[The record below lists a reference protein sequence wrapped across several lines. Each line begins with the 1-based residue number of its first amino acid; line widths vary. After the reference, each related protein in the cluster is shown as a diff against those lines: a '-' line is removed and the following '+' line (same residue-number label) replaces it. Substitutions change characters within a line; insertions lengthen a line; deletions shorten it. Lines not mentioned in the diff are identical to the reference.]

1 MSAFRTGTG
10 RLSRKR
16 RNASTGQIAPVLVCY
31 RRRHGLSRFPAMG
44 LYHLLYQSQAL
55 ATFSLP
61 ELLELLQ
68 KSRAYNN
75 ARSLTGI
82 LLHAPNGQFL
92 HLLEGEKDAVQLLYY
107 HRIAADPRH
116 EHLVVLSEGPS
127 GTLVFADWNMSF
139 RATGPLVR
147 PSYLTPGAAYFRVS
161 NLPQPPP
168 ELKRLLLDFTAGYD
182 DSPLAESM
190 IGSRR

>member
-1 MSAFRTGTG
+1 
-10 RLSRKR
+10 
-16 RNASTGQIAPVLVCY
+16 
-31 RRRHGLSRFPAMG
+31 MG

-61 ELLELLQ
+61 ELLKLLQ
-68 KSRAYNN
+68 PSRAYNA
-75 ARSLTGI
+75 ARGITGL

-92 HLLEGEKDAVQLLYY
+92 QLLEGEKGAVKHLYY

-127 GTLVFADWNMSF
+127 GTLMFADWNMSF
-139 RATGPLVR
+139 RAGSQLVLPGYLA
-147 PSYLTPGAAYFRVS
+147 PSAAYFQVS
-161 NLPQPPP
+161 NLPHAPP
-168 ELKRLLLDFTAGYD
+168 ELKRLLLDFTAGHD

-190 IGSRR
+190 ISSRR

>member
-1 MSAFRTGTG
+1 
-10 RLSRKR
+10 
-16 RNASTGQIAPVLVCY
+16 
-31 RRRHGLSRFPAMG
+31 MG
-44 LYHLLYQSQAL
+44 LYHLLYQSLAL
-55 ATFSLP
+55 ASFSLS

-68 KSRAYNN
+68 KSRAHN
-75 ARSLTGI
+75 AAQGITGI

-92 HLLEGEKDAVQLLYY
+92 HLLEGEKGAVQHLYY
-107 HRIAADPRH
+107 HRIATDPRH

-127 GTLVFADWNMSF
+127 TAPMFPDWSMSF
-139 RATGPLVR
+139 RSGTGPLSLPGYLA
-147 PSYLTPGAAYFRVS
+147 PSAAYFRVS
-161 NLPQPPP
+161 NLPKAPP

>member
-1 MSAFRTGTG
+1 
-10 RLSRKR
+10 
-16 RNASTGQIAPVLVCY
+16 
-31 RRRHGLSRFPAMG
+31 MG

-61 ELLELLQ
+61 ELLALLRP
-68 KSRAYNN
+68 SRAYNA
-75 ARSLTGI
+75 ARGITGI

-92 HLLEGEKDAVQLLYY
+92 QLIEGEKGAVKHLYY
-107 HRIAADPRH
+107 HRSATDPRH

-127 GTLVFADWNMSF
+127 NTLMFADWNMSF
-139 RATGPLVR
+139 RAGSPLVLPGYLS
-147 PSYLTPGAAYFRVS
+147 PSAAYFRVS
-161 NLPQPPP
+161 NLPHALA

-190 IGSRR
+190 MGGWR

>member
-1 MSAFRTGTG
+1 
-10 RLSRKR
+10 
-16 RNASTGQIAPVLVCY
+16 
-31 RRRHGLSRFPAMG
+31 MG

-55 ATFSLP
+55 ASFSLP

-68 KSRAYNN
+68 QSHTYNV
-75 ARSLTGI
+75 ARGITGI

-92 HLLEGEKDAVQLLYY
+92 QLLEGEKGAVQHLYY

-116 EHLVVLSEGPS
+116 EHLIVISEGHNMKQ
-127 GTLVFADWNMSF
+127 VFPDWSMSF
-139 RATGPLVR
+139 RSGAGPVTLSGYLA
-147 PSYLTPGAAYFRVS
+147 PSAAYFRVS
-161 NLPQPPP
+161 NLPHALP

-182 DSPLAESM
+182 DSPMAESM

>member
-1 MSAFRTGTG
+1 MASCAGTTEG
-10 RLSRKR
+10 DTPPFSGELPIRIYYS
-16 RNASTGQIAPVLVCY
+16 C
-31 RRRHGLSRFPAMG
+31 RRRGFSRFAAMG

-55 ATFSLP
+55 TTFSLS
-61 ELLELLQ
+61 ELLELLEQ
-68 KSRAYNN
+68 SRVYN
-75 ARSLTGI
+75 AAWGITGL

-92 HLLEGEKDAVQLLYY
+92 QILEGEKGAVRHAYDY
-107 HRIAADPRH
+107 RIATDPRH

-127 GTLVFADWNMSF
+127 TALMFADWNMSF
-139 RATGPLVR
+139 RAGGPLVLPGYLA
-147 PSYLTPGAAYFRVS
+147 PSAAYFRVS
-161 NLPQPPP
+161 NLPQAKP